1 MPRLRR
7 TQSEVF
13 FAYLTTDRHWM
24 AIRDVISLDGTALTE
39 RPDLRGAFQRLA
51 AGDVPPKFTE
61 VNSRYNIGRTFRNFN
76 EPTLA
81 LLVLDE
87 RHRARFSFERKGVE
101 REGNSTLVTIA
112 FTEKDPPTLIQHQ
125 RRGRVFSRGEFIVEA
140 GTGRVRRTLLTAKT
154 DALRLELTT
163 TYGPNDRLG
172 MSVPTLFR
180 EHYEYG
186 SNARK
191 SFSARLTNVSSARRS
206 TATSAGSRRV
216 HGSSNPSSSKGGL
229 DESNQRPGILDL
241 VDPDRASSG
250 AAAWTSGGQ
259 ERFENRANPTCFHGG
274 QRPRVDRS
282 RSEGRSRSQG
292 RGSVGRSCQGG
303 VRRRTSSCRR
313 DLPFPF
319 TRIPMP

>member
-1 MPRLRR
+1 VKWAQGSGGLILTLALLASAGASQRPDTSTKKVVEAAARYVADYQRQLTSVIADETYTQEIVAQTPRDPQMPRLRR

-24 AIRDVISLDGTALTE
+24 AIRDVISLDGTALTD
-39 RPDLRGAFQRLA
+39 RPDLRGAFQKLA

-186 SNARK
+186 SNATK
-191 SFSARLTNVSSARRS
+191 PFSDPAYE
-206 TATSAGSRRV
+206 RV
-216 HGSSNPSSSKGGL
+216 VCEAQYSNF
-229 DESNQRPGILDL
+229 R
-241 VDPDRASSG
+241 
-250 AAAWTSGGQ
+250 
-259 ERFENRANPTCFHGG
+259 RFET
-274 QRPRVDRS
+274 
-282 RSEGRSRSQG
+282 
-292 RGSVGRSCQGG
+292 SV
-303 VRRRTSSCRR
+303 
-313 DLPFPF
+313 
-319 TRIPMP
+319 RIK